1 MIMCNFCHSVFQVL
15 PRTGQLIVHVQTS
28 PPVAMAP
35 ERNTQEVSSGA
46 GELSDSMSVG
56 EVAVSHVRKK
66 KSRVTEI
73 IRLVNPDTLSHD
85 IVLFF

>member
-1 MIMCNFCHSVFQVL
+1 MIMYHFCHSVFQVL

-28 PPVAMAP
+28 PPVAMAA
-35 ERNTQEVSSGA
+35 ERITQEVSSGA

-66 KSRVTEI
+66 KSRVTEL
-73 IRLVNPDTLSHD
+73 IRLVNTDTLSREV
-85 IVLFF
+85 VLFF